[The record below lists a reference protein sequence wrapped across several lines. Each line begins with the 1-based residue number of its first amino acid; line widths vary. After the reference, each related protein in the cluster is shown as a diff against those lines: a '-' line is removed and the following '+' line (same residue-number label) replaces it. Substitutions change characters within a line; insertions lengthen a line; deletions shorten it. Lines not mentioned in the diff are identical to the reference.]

1 MLPLRIGGWATKH
14 HGGIMNEE
22 NRPTMG
28 ITETRKMIRVPNQVA
43 DHPDR
48 ENADVVF
55 IEDNLDIEF
64 ESNRPCM
71 PTMTLSRELAS
82 NAQVILVSVT
92 LVE

>member
-1 MLPLRIGGWATKH
+1 MNEDNRPAIKT
-14 HGGIMNEE
+14 HGGVVYGDL
-22 NRPTMG
+22 MG

-71 PTMTLSRELAS
+71 STITLSRELAS
-82 NAQVILVSVT
+82 DAQVILVSVT
-92 LVE
+92 IVE

>member
-1 MLPLRIGGWATKH
+1 MDGPSEF
-14 HGGIMNEE
+14 HGGIMTEE

-64 ESNRPCM
+64 ESHRPCM
-71 PTMTLSRELAS
+71 STMTLSRELAS

-92 LVE
+92 IVE